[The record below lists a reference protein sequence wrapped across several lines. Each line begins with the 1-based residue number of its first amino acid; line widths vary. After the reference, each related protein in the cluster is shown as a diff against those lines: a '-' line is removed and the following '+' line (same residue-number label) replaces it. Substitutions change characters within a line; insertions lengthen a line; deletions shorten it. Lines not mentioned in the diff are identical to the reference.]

1 MTILKQHCATSYTQ
15 LCKYIN
21 VSDVSEPFFVV
32 IIVWRCLFYFE
43 RNTGFNIHP
52 LLRTAR
58 LNPMRMRDTSRDAK
72 SAGMTVN
79 VVEKKEIHYPKC
91 TSI

>member
-1 MTILKQHCATSYTQ
+1 MQPVILSFANTLMY
-15 LCKYIN
+15 
-21 VSDVSEPFFVV
+21 SEPFFVV
-32 IIVWRCLFYFE
+32 IIVCSCFFYFE

-79 VVEKKEIHYPKC
+79 VVERKETHYPKC